1 MLKSILFDFDGVIA
15 ESVDVKTDAFRAL
28 FGEQKRYVNEIAEF
42 HIRNGG
48 MSRYDKFK
56 FIYKDILKK
65 ELSKNE
71 FHSLCDRFS
80 ELVVEKV
87 VESSFVKGAEGLLAR
102 SASLYKLFVVSGT
115 PQDEIRQIVKRRK
128 IDKYFAGVFG
138 SPETKTDLI
147 NSILKSE
154 SYYPQEAIFIGDS
167 INDLEAAANTGTR
180 FIARITEKNYDWAKD
195 KKVERSFKDMRGVIE
210 YIEKSI

>member
-1 MLKSILFDFDGVIA
+1 
-15 ESVDVKTDAFRAL
+15 
-28 FGEQKRYVNEIAEF
+28 
-42 HIRNGG
+42 
-48 MSRYDKFK
+48 
-56 FIYKDILKK
+56 
-65 ELSKNE
+65 
-71 FHSLCDRFS
+71 
-80 ELVVEKV
+80 
-87 VESSFVKGAEGLLAR
+87 LLAR